1 MLVLI
6 VGIAQTEALVLH
18 VAPPT
23 PAKRHKRRITTNPLL
38 TTRRFDQRRVGITAE
53 ATMLAS
59 YRLGF
64 HAVVGHEGSLCGAAA
79 AHSARM
85 WPKWLRVSD
94 TAERSQVDQ
103 RIGHQLHPIV
113 PLLDTFKSEQQSLEL
128 VFPGKGALDT
138 PA

>member
-1 MLVLI
+1 MMRRPPRSTLFPYTTLFRSLPRAAMLVLI

-85 WPKWLRVSD
+85 WP
-94 TAERSQVDQ
+94 
-103 RIGHQLHPIV
+103 
-113 PLLDTFKSEQQSLEL
+113 
-128 VFPGKGALDT
+128 
-138 PA
+138 